1 MEKARA
7 WINNVQVIELLGRD
21 VAAANPA
28 AEPAA
33 SIPLIA
39 LFYAPLHAGGEIL
52 ARVLTEASD
61 SQQSRQ
67 IERRIF
73 GRGKTALV
81 SVDGARDFSRGHITD
96 GAVSQGSRRNSRGV
110 GA

>member
-7 WINNVQVIELLGRD
+7 WINGAQVIELLAWG

-28 AEPAA
+28 SEPAA

-39 LFYAPLHAGGEIL
+39 LFHTPFHAGGEIL
-52 ARVLTEASD
+52 PRVLAEPSD
-61 SQQSRQ
+61 TKQSRQ
-67 IERRIF
+67 VDRWIF
-73 GRGKTALV
+73 GRGKTVFVL
-81 SVDGARDFSRGHITD
+81 VDGARDFSRRHITD
-96 GAVSQGSRRNSRGV
+96 GTVSQGSRRNSRGV